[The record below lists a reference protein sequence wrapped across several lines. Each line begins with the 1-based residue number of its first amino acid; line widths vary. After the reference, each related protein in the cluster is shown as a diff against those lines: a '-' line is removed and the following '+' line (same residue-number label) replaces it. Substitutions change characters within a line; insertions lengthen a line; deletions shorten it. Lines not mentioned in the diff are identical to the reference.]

1 MTQNVARTPADV
13 AAGLPCEHPLTSVD
27 VVGDLELCDV
37 CGELVRYF
45 ADDVQEWV
53 EVQEA

>member
-1 MTQNVARTPADV
+1 MTQNVACTPADV
-13 AAGLPCEHPLTSVD
+13 AAGIPCEHPRTSVD

-37 CGELVRYF
+37 CGDLVRYF

>member
-1 MTQNVARTPADV
+1 MTHDVARTPADV
-13 AAGLPCEHPLTSVD
+13 AAGLPCEHLRTSVD

-45 ADDVQEWV
+45 AADVQEWV